1 MANPITTKA
10 AEPAAFGGI
19 SAKCCSV
26 PKFIPDEFQK
36 IKVIT
41 IKLQGINHALP
52 VTSVYLVIYT
62 NHFLRA
68 LRRVQYPEFNVSKSR
83 VTSERRTVSQL
94 GWVQTA
100 LGRAVLSSAPRAG
113 LQAGKPRR
121 QRQLSLA
128 GGRV

>member
-68 LRRVQYPEFNVSKSR
+68 LRRVQNPEFSVSKSR
-83 VTSERRTVSQL
+83 VPSERRTVSQL

-100 LGRAVLSSAPRAG
+100 LGQS
-113 LQAGKPRR
+113 
-121 QRQLSLA
+121 
-128 GGRV
+128 